1 MEEIHGNLLVGGMTL
16 KNLYGVIENGL
27 ASGAQNIWHGR
38 ISLNRTDQG
47 CVQIGRRCRLE
58 LDDGRAGQVVVSRIN
73 NSDEH
78 LKLLIEFEG
87 ASPLMHEEHD

>member
-16 KNLYGVIENGL
+16 KNLCGIIDNGV
-27 ASGAQNIWHGR
+27 ASGADNVWHGR
-38 ISLNRTDQG
+38 ISLNRTDKN

-58 LDDGRAGQVVVSRIN
+58 LDDGRAGQVVVSRID

-87 ASPLMHEEHD
+87 ATPLKRENHD